1 MYKDLAKAKAFKL
14 IEEGATREEV
24 ANCLGVSR
32 RTVFRWL
39 AARRALTESAPS
51 PISCM
56 RRKEGA
62 AMNDI
67 DNPYDPPKS
76 GP

>member
-24 ANCLGVSR
+24 ANYLGISR

-39 AARRALTESAPS
+39 AARRTLTYIMYAQKGRCGDE
-51 PISCM
+51 
-56 RRKEGA
+56 
-62 AMNDI
+62 
-67 DNPYDPPKS
+67 
-76 GP
+76 